1 MSRSFE
7 HVFPGLYNLL
17 NSLSKLT
24 QLYEYLSIINLVDK
38 RGQLG
43 IDLELGKIV
52 YDLVNYRILNK
63 QDFISQ
69 DKSKTGLVES
79 NQCASEQVTAQISR

>member
-69 DKSKTGLVES
+69 DKPKTGLVES
-79 NQCASEQVTAQISR
+79 NRRASEEVTAQTSR